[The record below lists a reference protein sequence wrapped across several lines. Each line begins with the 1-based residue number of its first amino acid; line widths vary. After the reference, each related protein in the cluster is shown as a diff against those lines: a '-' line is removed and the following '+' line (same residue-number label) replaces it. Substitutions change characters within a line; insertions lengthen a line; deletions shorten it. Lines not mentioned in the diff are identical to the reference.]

1 MRRIILTIASTAAAL
16 VLLFSYR
23 TSTGSGDVAAK
34 TIISSGAGVVSGATT
49 APSAAVQPPSASQP
63 QAGAQPQM
71 SAQPQAGASKV
82 INGSTVQTEY
92 GPVQVQITVS
102 AGKITAADAVQYPTA
117 QRRDVQINRQAVPML
132 NAEVLATQS
141 ANIDAVSGASYT
153 SDGYVQSLQAAL
165 DVAHR

>member
-23 TSTGSGDVAAK
+23 TSTGNGDVAAK
-34 TIISSGAGVVSGATT
+34 TIVSSAAGVVSGSTVPAAR
-49 APSAAVQPPSASQP
+49 APSAAAPPSA
-63 QAGAQPQM
+63 AAKM
-71 SAQPQAGASKV
+71 

-92 GPVQVQITVS
+92 GPVQVQITV
-102 AGKITAADAVQYPTA
+102 AGGKITAADAVQYPTA

-132 NAEVLATQS
+132 NAEVLAAQS

-153 SDGYVQSLQAAL
+153 SDGYIQSLQAAL
-165 DVAHR
+165 DLAHQ

>member
-1 MRRIILTIASTAAAL
+1 VRRIILTIASTAAAL

-34 TIISSGAGVVSGATT
+34 TIVSSAAGVVSGAAVPAAQ
-49 APSAAVQPPSASQP
+49 APSAAATP
-63 QAGAQPQM
+63 QGA
-71 SAQPQAGASKV
+71 AVKV

-92 GPVQVQITVS
+92 GPVQVQITV
-102 AGKITAADAVQYPTA
+102 AGGKITAADAVQYPTA

-132 NAEVLATQS
+132 NAEVLAAQS

-153 SDGYVQSLQAAL
+153 SDGYIQSLQAAL
-165 DVAHR
+165 DLAHQ